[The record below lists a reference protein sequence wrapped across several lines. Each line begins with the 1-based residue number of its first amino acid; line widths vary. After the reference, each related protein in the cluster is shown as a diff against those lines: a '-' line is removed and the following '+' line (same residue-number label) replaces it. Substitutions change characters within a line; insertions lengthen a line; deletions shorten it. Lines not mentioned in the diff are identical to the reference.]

1 MIFKDCFVKL
11 LMANT
16 QKSKIFGATKP
27 GAAPTRSHR
36 KGFAGYD
43 IIGNIVI
50 VKFGRGEKVSEKK
63 KVAERFLK
71 EHKNVRTVL
80 EKSSKFRGRLR
91 TQKTKWLAGEKTKEA
106 LYKENDCVFRLNV
119 DTCYFSPRLS
129 SERKEI
135 ALKVKKG
142 ERVLVMF
149 GGVAPFAIVV
159 GKLSRASEVVSVEL
173 GRDCNKY
180 AKENVKRNNLRNVE
194 IVGGDVRR
202 VFQTHLSTANSKS
215 SPALTKRERVS
226 GVRRVKL
233 TGKFD
238 RVVMAR
244 PNLKDSFLDVA
255 FRLVKKGGT
264 IYYYGFYLEGEKKE
278 MKEMIQLEAK
288 KACKKIR
295 ILKVKKAGEVAAYR
309 YRWRVDLKVI

>member
-1 MIFKDCFVKL
+1 MIFKERFANL
-11 LMANT
+11 LMAN
-16 QKSKIFGATKP
+16 
-27 GAAPTRSHR
+27 
-36 KGFAGYD
+36 YD

-50 VKFGRGEKVSEKK
+50 VKFRKGAKVSEKK
-63 KVAERFLK
+63 KIAERFLK

-80 EKSSKFRGRLR
+80 EKSDKFKGRLR

-106 LYKENDCVFRLNV
+106 LYRENDCVFRLNV

-149 GGVAPFAIVV
+149 GGVAPFSIVI
-159 GKLSRASEVVSVEL
+159 GKKSKAGEVVSVEL

-180 AKENVKRNNLRNVE
+180 AGENVKRNKLLGKVTV
-194 IVGGDVRR
+194 VGGDVRR
-202 VFQTHLSTANSKS
+202 VFQTHLSTVNSKS

-226 GVRRVKL
+226 GVQKVKL
-233 TGKFD
+233 KGKFD
-238 RVVMAR
+238 RIVMAR
-244 PNLKDSFLDVA
+244 PNLRDSFLDVA
-255 FRLVKKGGT
+255 FRLVKKGGV
-264 IYYYGFYLEGEKKE
+264 IYYYGFYLENEKKK
-278 MKEMIQLEAK
+278 MKEMIQTEAK
-288 KACKKIR
+288 KARKKIR

-309 YRWRVDLKVI
+309 YRWRVDLKVN